1 MKTGVQFECQY
12 LIENEFEE
20 GMTLTGML
28 AHTKNLKEEILKQKG
43 VHVEI
48 DEFFFVKWVNL
59 KFYP

>member
-20 GMTLTGML
+20 GMILTGML

-48 DEFFFVKWVNL
+48 DEFFFVK
-59 KFYP
+59 

>member
-20 GMTLTGML
+20 GMILTGML